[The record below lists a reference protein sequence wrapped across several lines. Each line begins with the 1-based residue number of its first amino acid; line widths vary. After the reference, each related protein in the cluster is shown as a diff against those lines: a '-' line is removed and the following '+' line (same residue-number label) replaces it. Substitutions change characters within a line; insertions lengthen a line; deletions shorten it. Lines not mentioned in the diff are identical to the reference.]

1 LFFEG
6 NKEVLAVMEGDII
19 KMYEE
24 ERIHFIG
31 IGGAGM
37 SGIAQILL
45 ELGGCKVTGSDLK
58 TSDIT
63 ERLVKLG
70 AVVYLGHHENNLD
83 NRVNTVVISSAIP
96 INNPEVV
103 KAKSL
108 GISVI
113 QRAEMLSRLMKR
125 QKGIAVAGAHG
136 KTTTSSMISL
146 LFEKNNLD
154 PTVVLGGEFND
165 IGGNAKLGRG
175 DYIIAEA
182 DESDGSFLKLCP
194 TITVVTNIEDDHL
207 DYYGTREKIKEAF
220 TEYILKTPPDGF
232 AVVCI
237 DDLGVASV
245 ATTLAEKVKLIKY
258 GFASEADYRARD
270 LRFEGLKTIFI
281 VENQGKVLGEIVLRV
296 PGRHNV
302 YNALAAVA
310 IGMEC
315 GISFVN
321 IAKSLLAFCG
331 VHRRFEKIG
340 EVNGVLVYDDYAHHP
355 SELKATLSAAKYI
368 GVQRVIAVFQPHRY
382 SRTRF
387 LKQEFASAF
396 QDADVLVMT
405 EIYSAGEMPIEGV
418 NARML
423 LEEIQKQTKQEIKF
437 VSEKKLIASQLA
449 EFVQPGDLVLTLGA
463 GDIWTVG
470 VALCKILGKKGKIV
484 S

>member
-1 LFFEG
+1 
-6 NKEVLAVMEGDII
+6 MEGDII

-45 ELGGCKVTGSDLK
+45 ELGGYKVSGSDLK

-70 AVVYLGHHENNLD
+70 AMVYLGHHENNLD

-103 KAKSL
+103 KAQSL

-165 IGGNAKLGRG
+165 IGGNAKLGHG

-194 TITVVTNIEDDHL
+194 MITVVTNIEDDHL
-207 DYYGTREKIKEAF
+207 DFYVTREKIKEAF
-220 TEYILKTPPDGF
+220 TEYLLKTPQDGF

-237 DDLGVASV
+237 DDAGVASV
-245 ATTLAEKVKLIKY
+245 ATTLAGKVKLIKY
-258 GFASEADYRARD
+258 GFTNEADYAACD
-270 LRFEGLKTIFI
+270 LRFEGLKTKFL
-281 VENQGKVLGEIVLRV
+281 VKNQGKVLGEIVLRV
-296 PGRHNV
+296 PGKHNV
-302 YNALAAVA
+302 YNALAAIAV
-310 IGMEC
+310 GMEC

-321 IAKSLLAFCG
+321 IAQSLLTYRG

-340 EVNGVLVYDDYAHHP
+340 EVNGVLIYDDYAHHP
-355 SELKATLSAAKYI
+355 SELKATLAAAKYT
-368 GVQRVIAVFQPHRY
+368 GVQRVVAVFQPHRF

-387 LKQEFASAF
+387 LKQEFGTAF

-405 EIYSAGEMPIEGV
+405 EIYSAGEKPIEGV
-418 NARML
+418 SARL
-423 LEEIQKQTKQEIKF
+423 LLDEIQKQTQQKIKF
-437 VSEKKLIASQLA
+437 IPEKNLIARQLA
-449 EFVQPGDLVLTLGA
+449 KFVQPGDLVLTLGA

-470 VALCKILGKKGKIV
+470 VALCEFLEKKGKIV